1 MDILFG
7 TMFVL
12 AYIGILF
19 WLRLSNRGEYLV
31 DARSLGTVG
40 NDVKESNKLHAV
52 VFYDDNTDTRTS
64 DANGESSG
72 DASDGGDFGG
82 NGGFDFF

>member
-31 DARSLGTVG
+31 DARSLGIVG
-40 NDVKESNKLHAV
+40 SDVKEANKIHAV
-52 VFYDDNTDTRTS
+52 VFYDDNTDTRK
-64 DANGESSG
+64 GI
-72 DASDGGDFGG
+72 
-82 NGGFDFF
+82 